1 MAIDGNSK
9 SFYNSFTSRP
19 EITFSASAK
28 SIMEGFTYSNW
39 YGYGKHE
46 PEKHKYIDEN
56 GVQQKE
62 WVQDPTNYFYP
73 AFFMELYPLDL
84 EMTFGIIGGDLTI
97 TTPTYPQVEIEHGTM
112 TPSST
117 FTQARLDAFR
127 YWTGIGQIEDGVAA
141 LGAKFVE
148 TGVSV
153 VGNVASK
160 VSAKMSA
167 NQTNTSAVDNT
178 TPSPPP
184 PPKPVN
190 WRFMVGAAAA
200 GETLKEST
208 EEAGEKAARELLEK
222 AAKDVS
228 DSSEDVIKAAAA
240 RQALE
245 GDVRAAQGAVES
257 AESSVDAARQQVAE
271 ANRLVNDAQTKVDEL
286 VGKMNEES
294 RRAQGLFQQADDAT
308 KRAQE
313 LSTQADN
320 LEKFRLDYERR
331 GLEVPT
337 WCSPA
342 EITRLRNQA
351 QSALNTSAMFSRQ
364 AQSAVDSSAAWSRQ
378 ATIANQTLLTR
389 QEDLLAYQR
398 LLSNE
403 QLILDFSQNALALKN
418 AEYQNA
424 DADYIANLANANQL
438 LRDYEALVTDTGF
451 DSLAQRLEQLDN
463 VFSQGNFN
471 TRRDGTIDW
480 SDPENITE
488 FFNIV
493 DGCTDY
499 LRGIHVY
506 NTVLRDFGRKWV
518 DFCKYDWGERLVE
531 DYGVASNYSDYEED

>member
-46 PEKHKYIDEN
+46 PEKQKYIDEN

-97 TTPTYPQVEIEHGTM
+97 TTPTYPQVEIERGTM

-127 YWTGIGQIEDGVAA
+127 YRTGIGQIEDGVAA
-141 LGAKFVE
+141 LGAKFIE

-153 VGNVASK
+153 VGNVASQ
-160 VSAKMSA
+160 VSAKLSV

-208 EEAGEKAARELLEK
+208 EEAGEKAAREVLEK

-228 DSSEDVIKAAAA
+228 DSSEDVISAANK
-240 RQALE
+240 RLALE
-245 GDVRAAQGAVES
+245 GDVRAAQGK
-257 AESSVDAARQQVAE
+257 VDAAEAKVDAVRQQVEQADQ
-271 ANRLVNDAQTKVDEL
+271 LVKDAQAKVDDL
-286 VGKMNEES
+286 ITKMNQDS
-294 RRAQGLFQQADDAT
+294 NT
-308 KRAQE
+308 AQE
-313 LSTQADN
+313 LFEQADN
-320 LEKFRLDYERR
+320 LEKFRLDYERQ

-337 WCSPA
+337 WCSTA
-342 EITRLRNQA
+342 EITKLRNQA
-351 QSALNTSAMFSRQ
+351 QDAL
-364 AQSAVDSSAAWSRQ
+364 DSSAEWSRQ

-389 QEDLLAYQR
+389 QEELLGYQR
-398 LLSNE
+398 SLLNE
-403 QLILDFSQNALALKN
+403 QLILQFRQNALALKN
-418 AEYQNA
+418 AEYQSA
-424 DADYIANLANANQL
+424 DADYIATVANADQL
-438 LRDYEALVTDTGF
+438 LRDYEALVIDTGF
-451 DSLAQRLEQLDN
+451 DSLAKRLEELDN
-463 VFSQGNFN
+463 AFSQGNFN
-471 TRRDGTIDW
+471 TLRDGTIDW

-506 NTVLRDFGRKWV
+506 NTVLREFGRKWV

>member
-1 MAIDGNSK
+1 
-9 SFYNSFTSRP
+9 
-19 EITFSASAK
+19 
-28 SIMEGFTYSNW
+28 MEGFTYSNW

-97 TTPTYPQVEIEHGTM
+97 TTPTYPQVEIEMGTM

-160 VSAKMSA
+160 VSAKMSV
-167 NQTNTSAVDNT
+167 NQTNLNTVDNT

-228 DSSEDVIKAAAA
+228 DSSEDVIKAAAKK
-240 RQALE
+240 QALE

-257 AESSVDAARQQVAE
+257 AQRSVDAARQKVAE
-271 ANRLVNDAQTKVDEL
+271 ANRLVNDAQTKVDDL
-286 VGKMNEES
+286 IKKMNEES
-294 RRAQGLFQQADDAT
+294 KRAQELFEQADDAT

-313 LSTQADN
+313 LSTQAEN

-337 WCSPA
+337 WCSPE
-342 EITRLRNQA
+342 EITKLRNQA
-351 QSALNTSAMFSRQ
+351 QTALN
-364 AQSAVDSSAAWSRQ
+364 SSADLSRQ
-378 ATIANQTLLTR
+378 ATTANQTLLTR

-424 DADYIANLANANQL
+424 DAEYIANSANANQF

-463 VFSQGNFN
+463 AFSQGNFN
-471 TRRDGTIDW
+471 TLRDGTIDW

-506 NTVLRDFGRKWV
+506 NTLLREFGRKWV

-531 DYGVASNYSDYEED
+531 DYGVASNYSEYEED